1 MTLLDEPRDLEGRD
15 LKVGL
20 AAAFERSITADD
32 VTAFAELSGDRNPL
46 HIDPSYA
53 GETNYGRPIVHG
65 AFQISLASAMAGMYL
80 PGKRVVLGSVRCR
93 FPAPLHHPCVALVQ
107 GEIVSWFAASLSG
120 MLRVRVLD
128 HASSV
133 LTAEIHM
140 GFSLHE
146 ARPAPVA
153 ARDAVSGDGARQL
166 VVVTGAGGGVGREL
180 VPRLAGRF
188 DVIGLVRRA
197 EASGGQLFACDLES
211 EDWEEQVSLALGE
224 RKVHAVV
231 HAAWPGAPRGG
242 LMDLD
247 MAAIRRQL
255 DFGGP
260 VTIRLARWLARHAGE
275 EARLVVIGSTA
286 ASLHPELALAG
297 YSLGKAAMEHAVRLL
312 APELARRRITINAVL
327 PSYMPIG
334 INQAK
339 PERAGLVEAAK
350 VPLGRLCT
358 VDDVAGSIEFLLSPA
373 AAFVTG
379 QLLPLTGGRL

>member
-1 MTLLDEPRDLEGRD
+1 MTRLEQPRELEGRE
-15 LKVGL
+15 LAVGL
-20 AAAFERSITADD
+20 AAAFERDITAGD
-32 VTAFAELSGDRNPL
+32 VAAFAELSGDRNPL
-46 HIDPSYA
+46 HIDPAYA

-65 AFQISLASAMAGMYL
+65 AFQVALASAMAGMYL
-80 PGKRVVLGSVRCR
+80 PGKRVVLGSVQSR
-93 FPAPLHHPCVALVQ
+93 FPAPLHYPCTAVVQ
-107 GEIVSWFAASLSG
+107 GEIVSWFAESLSG
-120 MLRVRVLD
+120 MLRVRVLER
-128 HASSV
+128 ASSA

-146 ARPAPVA
+146 ERAPAVARE
-153 ARDAVSGDGARQL
+153 AVSGDGSPL
-166 VVVTGAGGGVGREL
+166 VLVTGAGGGVGREL
-180 VPRLAGRF
+180 VARLAARF
-188 DVIGLVRRA
+188 DVVGLARRAGVGLV
-197 EASGGQLFACDLES
+197 ACDLES
-211 EDWEEQVSLALGE
+211 EEWEDQLGRALGDRE
-224 RKVHAVV
+224 VYAVV

-260 VTIRLARWLARHAGE
+260 VTIRLARWLARRAGE
-275 EARLVVIGSTA
+275 EARLVLLGSTA

-297 YSLGKAAMEHAVRLL
+297 YALGKAAMEHAVRLL
-312 APELARRRITINAVL
+312 APELARRRITVNAVL

-334 INQAK
+334 INQSR

-358 VDDVAGSIEFLLSPA
+358 VDDVAGSIDFLLSPA